1 MVDTI
6 ARVHAGVAW
15 CQVHQS
21 TPLCAA
27 TVGLRHAPAPARRE
41 PPRRHEPRERAP
53 RGLTVARR
61 LPVVC
66 SRSLPLEVHVE
77 LVGYVDDRRTPAL
90 VDLVSPTRLR
100 LI

>member
-1 MVDTI
+1 MSL
-6 ARVHAGVAW
+6 A
-15 CQVHQS
+15 S
-21 TPLCAA
+21 
-27 TVGLRHAPAPARRE
+27 
-41 PPRRHEPRERAP
+41 AP